1 MAGQAAR
8 RSQQPEVKSLFP
20 IIRRIVRTAA
30 LAAAVCG
37 ATACLA
43 PQTAEQ
49 RSSDRAAVE
58 AIQAEFAADPTLYSR
73 HITVHV
79 RNGVATLDG
88 YAWTTEEI
96 TAATQDAQRASGVSK
111 VVNNIQV
118 DRGAVQDSGVAR

>member
-1 MAGQAAR
+1 M
-8 RSQQPEVKSLFP
+8 FP

-37 ATACLA
+37 GVTACLA
-43 PQTAEQ
+43 PETAEQ
-49 RSSDRAAVE
+49 RSGDRAAVE

-88 YAWTTEEI
+88 YAWTTEEV
-96 TAATQDAQRASGVSK
+96 TAAAQDAQRASGVSK

-118 DRGAVQDSGVAR
+118 DRGAVQDSSVTR